1 MFHAGALFG
10 YVANI
15 AHHVDVG
22 GGAPGSIGVSSE
34 IYQEG
39 LVIPPVRF
47 VKGGQIDRDLFAMIR
62 SNFRGTREISG
73 DFRAQTAANRLGAQR
88 IEALVTARGR
98 RPRPLPGGAPALH
111 GVADPGRLR
120 GFPDGRFA
128 PTCAWTATAS
138 PTSP

>member
-1 MFHAGALFG
+1 WVKERYGGGVHLKDSRVITPVFHDGALFG

-15 AHHVDVG
+15 AHHVDGG

-47 VKGGQIDRDLFAMIR
+47 VHEGRIDRHLFAMIR

-73 DFRAQTAANRLGAQR
+73 DFRAQ
-88 IEALVTARGR
+88 
-98 RPRPLPGGAPALH
+98 PAPN
-111 GVADPGRLR
+111 P
-120 GFPDGRFA
+120 
-128 PTCAWTATAS
+128 
-138 PTSP
+138 

>member
-1 MFHAGALFG
+1 LEPGDGILINDPYLGGVHLNDITLITPVFDRHDLVG

-39 LVIPPVRF
+39 LIIPPVRF
-47 VKGGQIDRDLFAMIR
+47 VKAGEIDRDLFAMIR

-73 DFRAQTAANRLGAQR
+73 DFRAQTAANRLGVQR
-88 IEALVTARGR
+88 LEGLLYRYGTPGLQRYMGALRDDHA
-98 RPRPLPGGAPALH
+98 A
-111 GVADPGRLR
+111 
-120 GFPDGRFA
+120 
-128 PTCAWTATAS
+128 
-138 PTSP
+138 